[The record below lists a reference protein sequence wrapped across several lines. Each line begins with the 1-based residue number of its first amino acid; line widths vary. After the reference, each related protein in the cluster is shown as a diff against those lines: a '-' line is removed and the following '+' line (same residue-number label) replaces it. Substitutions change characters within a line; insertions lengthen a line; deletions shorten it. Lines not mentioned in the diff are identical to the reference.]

1 MQGVTAVTRSVRV
14 EPGILI
20 QIFPLWLLEW
30 SCNGLK
36 SFSRG
41 LRNVKEGG
49 ISARK
54 VAQMWKCWDWAWRN
68 QAQDCRSDKMGEW
81 PLTVGRALLHFFF
94 FLTKN
99 QKQKKKKPVGRLAN
113 WACKQGLEL
122 VLGWVLSSVKNFL
135 SKEVGIYT
143 VLRQQARKVVSEFH
157 HFFIPSPFIKLSSS
171 QYTIFPIKI
180 YCVSLTKRAFSVR
193 VPYNSHI
200 VINLLEAVWL

>member
-41 LRNVKEGG
+41 LRDVKEGG

-54 VAQMWKCWDWAWRN
+54 VAQMWKCGDWAWRN
-68 QAQDCRSDKMGEW
+68 QPLDGTSDKMGEW

-94 FLTKN
+94 FFLTKN
-99 QKQKKKKPVGRLAN
+99 EKQKQKKPVGRLAN

-135 SKEVGIYT
+135 SKELSRDLYRFKTASQESGFG
-143 VLRQQARKVVSEFH
+143 VSS
-157 HFFIPSPFIKLSSS
+157 FFYSFPFYQI
-171 QYTIFPIKI
+171 I
-180 YCVSLTKRAFSVR
+180 
-193 VPYNSHI
+193 
-200 VINLLEAVWL
+200 

>member
-1 MQGVTAVTRSVRV
+1 M
-14 EPGILI
+14 
-20 QIFPLWLLEW
+20 W
-30 SCNGLK
+30 GLSMKK
-36 SFSRG
+36 STP
-41 LRNVKEGG
+41 
-49 ISARK
+49 
-54 VAQMWKCWDWAWRN
+54 
-68 QAQDCRSDKMGEW
+68 W
-81 PLTVGRALLHFFF
+81 PALTVRQTKWESDLWPSEGLFSIFFF

-99 QKQKKKKPVGRLAN
+99 EKQKQKKPVGRLAN
-113 WACKQGLEL
+113 WVCKQGLEL

-180 YCVSLTKRAFSVR
+180 YCVSLKKRTFSVR